1 MQSKQRSETVVNY
14 KTRSTL
20 TTSETTINGWKN
32 VRHYSRTMYLVLF
45 VSSIKVEYAAKS
57 PFSSDHGNWLIHS
70 RKRAWA
76 KQHVGWRWIVSYVR
90 WRTGNRNDLYLQH
103 RGYPYGR
110 KTCSECPSLSFRP
123 TESSLDQNSA
133 RLGQQA
139 AWTAGIE
146 WPPPWHSQEKN
157 GKRTLVF
164 YDKYRSYTICEES
177 KVFDHFSLKLIKLGL
192 LCSCN

>member
-1 MQSKQRSETVVNY
+1 MCVIIREQCIG
-14 KTRSTL
+14 L
-20 TTSETTINGWKN
+20 
-32 VRHYSRTMYLVLF
+32 LF

-90 WRTGNRNDLYLQH
+90 WRTGNRDDLYLEH

-133 RLGQQA
+133 RLGHQA
-139 AWTAGIE
+139 AWTAGIH
-146 WPPPWHSQEKN
+146 WPPPWHSNEKN
-157 GKRTLVF
+157 GKELWCSMINIESFGKHPRFWIVF
-164 YDKYRSYTICEES
+164 
-177 KVFDHFSLKLIKLGL
+177 L
-192 LCSCN
+192 